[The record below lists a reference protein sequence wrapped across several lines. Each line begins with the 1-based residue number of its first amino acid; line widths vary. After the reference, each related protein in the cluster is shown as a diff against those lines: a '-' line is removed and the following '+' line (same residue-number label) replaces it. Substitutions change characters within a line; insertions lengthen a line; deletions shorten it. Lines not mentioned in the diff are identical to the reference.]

1 MSFFISFGIDFKL
14 MFWGFVVRFFVD
26 GIDIYKLLGRFRRL
40 PVCRFREL
48 PSRVGAGV
56 PLCFSS
62 SSRDSGVA
70 FMDVI
75 LLSRGEEDRRGSSD
89 SDSREGG
96 SWEWRGQGAPESVGW
111 FVNVGFICGEA

>member
-1 MSFFISFGIDFKL
+1 MSFIRFGIDFKL

-26 GIDIYKLLGRFRRL
+26 GIDICKLLGRFRRL

-48 PSRVGAGV
+48 SSRVGAGV

-70 FMDVI
+70 FRTSSCCHVARRI
-75 LLSRGEEDRRGSSD
+75 GGEL
-89 SDSREGG
+89 
-96 SWEWRGQGAPESVGW
+96 
-111 FVNVGFICGEA
+111 